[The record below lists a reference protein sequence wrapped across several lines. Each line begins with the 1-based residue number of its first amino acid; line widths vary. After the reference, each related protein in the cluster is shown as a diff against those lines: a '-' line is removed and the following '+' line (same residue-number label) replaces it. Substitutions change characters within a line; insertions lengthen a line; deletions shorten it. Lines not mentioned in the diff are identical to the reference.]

1 MSTIQVEIVS
11 NEQHIYSGEAEFVVV
26 PTQTGEL
33 GIKPRHMPIMNLVR
47 PGTVRITVP
56 NQEQE
61 VLLAV
66 SGGLLEVRPDKLTIL
81 AEVAVRSDEM
91 DQARAEEAR
100 KNAEERLKSAT
111 DAKSTA
117 AAEAALAAAI
127 AELKTLDYIR
137 SQKHK

>member
-1 MSTIQVEIVS
+1 MDTMRVEIVS
-11 NEQHIYSGEAEFVVV
+11 NEQNIYSGEAKFVVV

-33 GIKPRHMPIMNLVR
+33 GIYPRHIPIMNLVR

>member
-137 SQKHK
+137 SQRHK

>member
-1 MSTIQVEIVS
+1 MNTMRVEIVS
-11 NEQHIYSGEAEFVVV
+11 NEQNIYSGEATFVVV

-33 GIKPRHMPIMNLVR
+33 GIYPRHMPIMNLVR
-47 PGTVRITVP
+47 PGVVRITVP

-81 AEVAVRSDEM
+81 AEVAVRSEEM

-137 SQKHK
+137 SQRHK

>member
-1 MSTIQVEIVS
+1 MNTMQVEIVS
-11 NEQHIYSGEAEFVVV
+11 NEQNIYSGEATFVVV
-26 PTQTGEL
+26 PTKTGEL
-33 GIKPRHMPIMNLVR
+33 GIHPRHVPIMNLVR

-56 NQEQE
+56 NQDQQ

-81 AEVAVRSDEM
+81 AEVAVRSEEM

-127 AELKTLDYIR
+127 AQLKTLDYIR

>member
-1 MSTIQVEIVS
+1 MNTMQVEIVS
-11 NEQHIYSGEAEFVVV
+11 NEQNIYSGEATFVVV

-33 GIKPRHMPIMNLVR
+33 GIYPRHMPIMNLVR
-47 PGTVRITVP
+47 PGVVRITVP
-56 NQEQE
+56 NQDQE

-81 AEVAVRSDEM
+81 AEVAVRSEEM